1 MDIFSVFSFFLSFL
15 LLLTQMLTKR
25 LSLVILFFYFHEIFA
40 WGPVGHSLVARLA
53 QSELTSSTKQWLN
66 HYIPWDSSNDLS
78 RVASWPDAI
87 LYPDS
92 NPFNFNQWQW
102 SRELHFVNI
111 PPWNCQYLPSR
122 DCVNDRCI
130 EGALK
135 NYSQRLIDPGLDY
148 IQQQQAL
155 FFLVHFLGDIHQPLH
170 SGFKNDF
177 GGNAVKGFFL
187 NGTNLTNL
195 HSSWDVEIIAARID
209 RYFQSNVNL
218 YYDYLK
224 VLMDTL
230 VINETYND
238 YRSWIMEDVGYV
250 CGQVY
255 LDDQQIRLNVS
266 VNFTLGENYFRRNWP
281 VVDHRLAQG
290 GRRLANLL
298 NRLVEH
304 RSSMKLPPHIQALI
318 VVLCIEILV
327 VILAVSGFFFVRKQW
342 LTKTDTLISE
352 QSE

>member
-1 MDIFSVFSFFLSFL
+1 MLHTRLFL
-15 LLLTQMLTKR
+15 L
-25 LSLVILFFYFHEIFA
+25 ILFFQEALA

-53 QSELTSSTKQWLN
+53 QSELSSSTKQWLN
-66 HYIPWDSSNDLS
+66 HYISWGLSNDLS
-78 RVASWPDAI
+78 RIASWPDSI

-92 NPFNFNQWQW
+92 NPFDYNQWQW

-111 PPWNCQYLPSR
+111 PTWNCQYLPSR

-135 NYSQRLIDPGLDY
+135 NYSHRLIDNNLDY

-170 SGFKNDF
+170 SGFKSDF
-177 GGNAVKGFFL
+177 GGNAVKGHFL

-195 HSSWDVEIIAARID
+195 HSIWDVEIIAARID

-224 VLMDTL
+224 VLMDDL
-230 VINETYND
+230 IVNETYND
-238 YRSWIMEDVGYV
+238 YQSWINEDVGYV

-255 LDDQQIRLNVS
+255 LDDNHLRLNVS
-266 VNFTLGENYFRRNWP
+266 VNFTLGEKYFNRNWP
-281 VVDHRLAQG
+281 IIDHRLAQG

-304 RSSMKLPPHIQALI
+304 RSSLKLPPHIQALI
-318 VVLCIEILV
+318 LVVCIEIFII
-327 VILAVSGFFFVRKQW
+327 ILAGIGFFVYRKQYITNNSTL
-342 LTKTDTLISE
+342 LTE

>member
-1 MDIFSVFSFFLSFL
+1 MI
-15 LLLTQMLTKR
+15 TIR
-25 LSLVILFFYFHEIFA
+25 LSLLFLFFQQITA

-53 QSELTSSTKQWLN
+53 QSDLTSTTKQWLN
-66 HYIPWDSSNDLS
+66 HYIPWGLSNDLS
-78 RVASWPDAI
+78 RIASWPDSI
-87 LYPDS
+87 IYPDS
-92 NPFNFNQWQW
+92 NPFDSKKWQW
-102 SRELHFVNI
+102 SRELHFINI
-111 PPWNCQYLPSR
+111 PPWNCRYLPSR
-122 DCVNDRCI
+122 DCINDRCI

-135 NYSQRLIDPGLDY
+135 NYSQRLIDPQLDY

-177 GGNAVKGFFL
+177 GGNAVKGYFL

-195 HSSWDVEIIAARID
+195 HSIWDVEIIGTRID

-224 VLMDTL
+224 NLMNTL

-238 YRSWIMEDVGYV
+238 YQSWITEDIGYV
-250 CGQVY
+250 CGQIY
-255 LDDQQIRLNVS
+255 LDDNLNRLNVS
-266 VNFTLGENYFRRNWP
+266 VNFTLGENYFLRNWP
-281 VVDHRLAQG
+281 VVDQRLAQG

-298 NRLVEH
+298 NHLVEH

-318 VVLCIEILV
+318 IVGCIELLV
-327 VILAVSGFFFVRKQW
+327 VILAALGFFFTRKQW
-342 LTKTDTLISE
+342 MTKNEMLITE
-352 QSE
+352 QPE